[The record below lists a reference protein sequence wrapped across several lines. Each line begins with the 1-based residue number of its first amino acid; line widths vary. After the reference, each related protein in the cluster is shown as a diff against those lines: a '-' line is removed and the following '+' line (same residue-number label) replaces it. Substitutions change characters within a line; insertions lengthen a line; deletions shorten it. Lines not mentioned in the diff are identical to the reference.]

1 MNKDKKALYNLM
13 ENYFYN
19 CELYGYSTFESW
31 CDDNFEN
38 EEQKRLMLEMESWV
52 DNIAW
57 LLFNEDLKEDL
68 SEDNM
73 LDVEYIAW
81 SLSNPSYADNLQATK
96 ELIELFDSIK
106 DRPFIYKSYTL
117 ETEKDYVKMYDDCF
131 YTYETWEGLVESELH
146 QSEGLTEEECKDEI
160 GRTIWQLPCGWYVQ
174 YV

>member
-68 SEDNM
+68 SEDNRVYIVYEVD
-73 LDVEYIAW
+73 LCKKGGIVEHIEEFDNLEQAEKFRYEYEVEYG
-81 SLSNPSYADNLQATK
+81 LSMD
-96 ELIELFDSIK
+96 K
-106 DRPFIYKSYTL
+106 DVIDEWL
-117 ETEKDYVKMYDDCF
+117 EIWRSVYDD
-131 YTYETWEGLVESELH
+131 GDLIESELAY
-146 QSEGLTEEECKDEI
+146 GVI
-160 GRTIWQLPCGWYVQ
+160 GYEQTGY
-174 YV
+174 